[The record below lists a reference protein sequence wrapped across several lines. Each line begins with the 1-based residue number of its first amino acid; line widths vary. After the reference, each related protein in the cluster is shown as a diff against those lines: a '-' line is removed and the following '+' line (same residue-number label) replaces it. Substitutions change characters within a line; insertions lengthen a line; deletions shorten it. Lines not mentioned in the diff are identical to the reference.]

1 VAAMTEMPDPAFVEA
16 GTASIVG
23 LIHAGGGEYEHYVQS
38 LVGGTADI
46 VKNLRLRQIRTVPAG
61 QSLVVSIEPDS
72 SLAYDAEDWVRLDW
86 V

>member
-1 VAAMTEMPDPAFVEA
+1 VAATTEMPDPAFVEA

-61 QSLVVSIEPDS
+61 QSLVVSIDPDS